1 LGEILHNIYY
11 KQLFAWYVDM
21 SFSLMDV
28 ERRTR
33 KGNFLRQIDV
43 LIDWRPIAALIAL
56 HYHPKSDVIGRPAY
70 PGILLFKMLLV
81 GIWYKGLSDEA
92 VEDIANSN
100 LYVMRFLG
108 LQLEDNVP
116 DHSVLSKFRT
126 ALTKARVWDSVLNEV
141 NRQLTLQDVMVKDG
155 YHVDAS
161 VTVSP
166 RKPTA
171 KPALE
176 LVPATDAK
184 DGDGNT
190 DTSQAVFVEV
200 AQGDVDPEAGW
211 TKKGGK
217 YLFGYKQH
225 TLVDNNGLVQG
236 IETTAANTHDS
247 GVMIKIVDKCN
258 LPKGSRLCA
267 DKAYN
272 SKKHTDYLKA
282 KGLKNGIQNKAVRG
296 KPLTKRQKARNK
308 LITKIRFVVE
318 RTFGGQALWFGGKN
332 LRYVGLNKA
341 HAWHVLQGIAYNL
354 KRLPVLYCEKH
365 QQGSFVQNRVIA

>member
-1 LGEILHNIYY
+1 LSALLYNIKY
-11 KQLFAWYVDM
+11 KQCIEWFFVM

-28 ERRTR
+28 ERRTK
-33 KGNFLRQIDV
+33 KGNFLRQIDA
-43 LIDWRPIAALIAL
+43 LINWEPIAALIAL

-81 GIWYKGLSDEA
+81 GVWYKGLSDEA
-92 VEDIANSN
+92 VEDMANSN

-116 DHSVLSKFRT
+116 DHSVLSRFRT
-126 ALTKARVWDSVLNEV
+126 ALTKACVWDSLLNEV
-141 NRQLTLQDVMVKDG
+141 NRQLTNRSVMVKDG

-161 VTVSP
+161 VTLSQ

-176 LVPATDAK
+176 LAPAADTK
-184 DGDGNT
+184 DDDNKA
-190 DTSQAVFVEV
+190 DTTQTVFVEV
-200 AQGDVDPEAGW
+200 TQSGVDSEAGW

-236 IETTAANTHDS
+236 VKTTAANTHDS
-247 GVMIKIVDKCN
+247 EAMIDVVEKCN

-272 SKKHTDYLKA
+272 SKKHTDYLTA

-296 KPLTKRQKARNK
+296 KPLTKRQKDRNK

-341 HAWHVLQGIAYNL
+341 HAWHILQGIAYNL
-354 KRLPVLYCEKH
+354 KRLPVLCKRPPH
-365 QQGSFVQNRVIA
+365 SSSTTVVF